1 MNAGYSDGA
10 RARDVRQPFPTPWG
24 SRSSRTLPA
33 RRPHGVLYSRS
44 PSSMRTSFYLRACTK
59 EWQAAR
65 TDPSA
70 ALDRIPSANEGAAM
84 ANVPLARPAWAD
96 KGGAQPSARERLL
109 LGEAT
114 GRTAFSR
121 FNPPASGRIAG
132 SVAAQR
138 TYEQGLA
145 ASGPDGT
152 LVLMPPVARAMSQGD
167 GTRIKQREHPEL
179 HAGQPGPRRITF
191 GERKNDM
198 SSPKDPYCA
207 AAQRRARP
215 HAPLTNARSASEAV
229 RIVFRPPSN
238 DAISGVPDGSL
249 AASGG

>member
-1 MNAGYSDGA
+1 MNAGHSDGA
-10 RARDVRQPFPTPWG
+10 WARAVRQPFRTPRG

-44 PSSMRTSFYLRACTK
+44 PSSVRTSFYMRACTK

-65 TDPSA
+65 TNPSA
-70 ALDRIPSANEGAAM
+70 VSNRIPSANEGAAM
-84 ANVPLARPAWAD
+84 ANVPLAHPAWAD
-96 KGGAQPSARERLL
+96 DGGTQHSGRENLL
-109 LGEAT
+109 LSAAP

-121 FNPPASGRIAG
+121 FNPPVLGRIAG

-152 LVLMPPVARAMSQGD
+152 RVLMPPVARAMSQGD
-167 GTRIKQREHPEL
+167 GTRFKRREHPVL

-198 SSPKDPYCA
+198 SCIGWVK
-207 AAQRRARP
+207 
-215 HAPLTNARSASEAV
+215 T
-229 RIVFRPPSN
+229 
-238 DAISGVPDGSL
+238 
-249 AASGG
+249 

>member
-1 MNAGYSDGA
+1 VASSSNGSKRGFRPHSFSERGGSDGECSIGPS
-10 RARDVRQPFPTPWG
+10 RLGRRWGPTFCPRKIPPRCGPW
-24 SRSSRTLPA
+24 
-33 RRPHGVLYSRS
+33 
-44 PSSMRTSFYLRACTK
+44 
-59 EWQAAR
+59 Q
-65 TDPSA
+65 
-70 ALDRIPSANEGAAM
+70 DR
-84 ANVPLARPAWAD
+84 L
-96 KGGAQPSARERLL
+96 
-109 LGEAT
+109 
-114 GRTAFSR
+114 SR
-121 FNPPASGRIAG
+121 FNPPALGRIAG

-145 ASGPDGT
+145 ASRPDGT
-152 LVLMPPVARAMSQGD
+152 RVLMPPVARSMSQGD

>member
-1 MNAGYSDGA
+1 MNAGHSDGA
-10 RARDVRQPFPTPWG
+10 RSRAERQPFPTPWD
-24 SRSSRTLPA
+24 SHSSRTIPA

-167 GTRIKQREHPEL
+167 GTRIKRGERPGQ

-198 SSPKDPYCA
+198 SSLIDPYCA
-207 AAQRRARP
+207 APQRCARP
-215 HAPLTNARSASEAV
+215 FPPTSNVRSVSEAA
-229 RIVFRPPSN
+229 RIVFRPPG
-238 DAISGVPDGSL
+238 DGAISGVPDGSL
-249 AASGG
+249 AVSGG